1 MIDSR
6 LAANGRIDLRKQGCR
21 HLNKRHTALVA
32 GCRKAC
38 HIADHANAQEQEK
51 FQKIEQISFAE
62 NKKLLRSVSLFDVYK
77 GEKIEA
83 GKKSYAVS
91 FTFLDETKTLTDKD
105 IDKVMNRLMDKFEK
119 EIGAQIRR
127 GWVLAI

>member
-1 MIDSR
+1 
-6 LAANGRIDLRKQGCR
+6 
-21 HLNKRHTALVA
+21 
-32 GCRKAC
+32 
-38 HIADHANAQEQEK
+38 
-51 FQKIEQISFAE
+51 
-62 NKKLLRSVSLFDVYK
+62 LFDVYK

-127 GWVLAI
+127 G